1 MKTFALLVL
10 LSLASFTLMTA
21 VDYYLGAKAEFLN
34 AFSVLS
40 RLLGQEPS
48 VDSLV
53 ARKFGTVGEF
63 VVVVV
68 VNIDA
73 GGILTIL
80 VQFGLKTKDGDS

>member
-10 LSLASFTLMTA
+10 LSLASCTLMTA

-40 RLLGQEPS
+40 QLLGQEPS

-53 ARKFGTVGEF
+53 ARKFGAIGEF
-63 VVVVV
+63 IGVAV
-68 VNIDA
+68 VNCA
-73 GGILTIL
+73 TVLAEN
-80 VQFGLKTKDGDS
+80 

>member
-10 LSLASFTLMTA
+10 LSLASCTLMTA

-40 RLLGQEPS
+40 RLLGQKPS

-53 ARKFGTVGEF
+53 ARKFGAIGEF

-68 VNIDA
+68 VNLVA
-73 GGILTIL
+73 GGLLTIL
-80 VQFGLKTKDGDS
+80 VRFWMKPRDGAS